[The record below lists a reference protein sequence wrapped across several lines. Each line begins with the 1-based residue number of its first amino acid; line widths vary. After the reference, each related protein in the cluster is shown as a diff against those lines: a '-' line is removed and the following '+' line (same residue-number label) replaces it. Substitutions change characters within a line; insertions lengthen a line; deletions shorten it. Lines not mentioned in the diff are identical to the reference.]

1 MEEVEVY
8 TFDNQDY
15 IVIDKI
21 NEYLYL
27 SNEKDSHDMM
37 IRKVDSNDD
46 TLLLPLDS
54 DEEFENALLL
64 LTRKKVQEEC
74 IQKKELFELNLKS
87 CSVYK

>member
-8 TFDNQDY
+8 TFDNHDY

-64 LTRKKVQEEC
+64 LTRKKVQEEG
-74 IQKKELFELNLKS
+74 I
-87 CSVYK
+87 

>member
-64 LTRKKVQEEC
+64 LTRKKVQEEG
-74 IQKKELFELNLKS
+74 I
-87 CSVYK
+87 

>member
-15 IVIDKI
+15 VVIDKI

-64 LTRKKVQEEC
+64 LTRKKVQEEG
-74 IQKKELFELNLKS
+74 I
-87 CSVYK
+87 